1 MGKAGRKNKYETHV
15 LPYLEKIPKWYLTRT
30 EAQIAK
36 KLGIT
41 PQSWIKYK
49 DQHPELAECL
59 KSSQEDLIDELKCNL
74 KKKAQGYYYE
84 EFTETKIDEGDKII
98 EKTEKKRRYAH
109 PDTGAIHLL
118 LKNLDP
124 EWHNDDKQTM
134 DIKRQQ
140 TEIMKQRA
148 DQAEW

>member
-1 MGKAGRKNKYETHV
+1 MGKAGRKSKYESHV
-15 LPYLEKIPKWYLTRT
+15 FPYLEKIPKWYLSKT

-41 PQSWIKYK
+41 QKSWMAYK
-49 DQHPELAECL
+49 KQYPELAECL
-59 KSSQEDLIDELKCNL
+59 RNSKEDLVDELKGIL
-74 KKKAQGYYYE
+74 KKKAQGFYYNE
-84 EFTETKIDEGDKII
+84 ETVTTIDDGDKII
-98 EKTEKKRRYAH
+98 EKTEVKKRYAQ

-134 DIKRQQ
+134 DLKRQQ
-140 TEIMKQRA
+140 TEIMKQKA